1 MEKMEV
7 KEEPIIPK
15 YKRMTDFCI
24 DLYTQS
30 DAITNRVL
38 SGKALVNPEKG
49 EMMFAQNAPRGK
61 RSIEISRTA
70 HGRLVRRPDGRYT
83 LTFGSMLA
91 TERQLREQL
100 LAEVRSIYKVIE
112 QDVERVR
119 REEIA
124 AAKKEGG
131 EDESK

>member
-1 MEKMEV
+1 MEKKEV
-7 KEEPIIPK
+7 KEESPTPK
-15 YKRMTDFCI
+15 YQRMKDFCI

-30 DAITNRVL
+30 DAVMNRVL

-49 EMMFAQNAPRGK
+49 EMLFAQNAPRGK

-91 TERQLREQL
+91 TEKQLREQL
-100 LAEVRSIYKVIE
+100 LAEVRSIYKVIS
-112 QDVERVR
+112 QDAERVR
-119 REEIA
+119 REENA

-131 EDESK
+131 EE

>member
-1 MEKMEV
+1 MEKKEV
-7 KEEPIIPK
+7 KEEVPIPK
-15 YKRMTDFCI
+15 YKRMKDFCI

-30 DAITNRVL
+30 DAIMNRVL

-49 EMMFAQNAPRGK
+49 EMMFAQNPPRGK
-61 RSIEISRTA
+61 RSIEIFRTS

-91 TERQLREQL
+91 SEKQLREQL
-100 LAEVRSIYKVIE
+100 LAEVRSIYRVIE
-112 QDVERVR
+112 QDVARVH
-119 REEIA
+119 REGIA

-131 EDESK
+131 GE

>member
-1 MEKMEV
+1 MEKKEV

-30 DAITNRVL
+30 DAIMNRVL

-61 RSIEISRTA
+61 RSIEISRTE

-91 TERQLREQL
+91 SEKQLREQL
-100 LAEVRSIYKVIE
+100 LAEVRYVYKVIE
-112 QDVERVR
+112 HDVERVR

-131 EDESK
+131 EE

>member
-1 MEKMEV
+1 MEKKEV
-7 KEEPIIPK
+7 KEESPMPK
-15 YKRMTDFCI
+15 YQRMKDFCI

-30 DAITNRVL
+30 DAVMNRVL

-49 EMMFAQNAPRGK
+49 EMLFAQNAPRGK
-61 RSIEISRTA
+61 RSIEISRTV

-91 TERQLREQL
+91 TEKQLREQL
-100 LAEVRSIYKVIE
+100 LAEVRSICKVIS
-112 QDVERVR
+112 QDAERVR
-119 REEIA
+119 REENA

-131 EDESK
+131 EE